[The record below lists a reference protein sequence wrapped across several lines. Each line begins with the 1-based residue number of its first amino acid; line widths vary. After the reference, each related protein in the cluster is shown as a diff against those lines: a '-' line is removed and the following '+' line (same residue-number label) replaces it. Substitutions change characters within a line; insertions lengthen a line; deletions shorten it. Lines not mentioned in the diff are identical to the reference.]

1 MRASAATLFLGCAL
15 RHVNFNPVTL
25 SPRADAKAD
34 TAGVRAFAPTLILLA
49 LAVLINYVDRGNLAL
64 AAPLLK
70 VQWGTTPSQL
80 GLLLSGFFWTYTAL
94 QFVMGHFIDRLGA
107 SRLMALGFLLWSI
120 ATMLTGAAIGFLSL
134 LALRLLLGVG
144 ESVMFPASS
153 KILARHLPEHARGFA
168 NGLMN
173 ASMRWGSAIGTLG
186 GGLLMA
192 RWGWRSAFVA
202 IGLVSLLWL
211 PAWARW
217 KTPDVP
223 GHENKPAAALRY
235 AAILRQRAFWGAAG
249 GHFCANYL
257 VYFLMSWLP
266 YYLVHERGLSMATM
280 SVAASALWVVDSL
293 SSIATGTIAD
303 FCIHKGIGPTIAR
316 KVAMA
321 IGFTL
326 AAASLMGC
334 AFAGERSYLVWL
346 IACAVGCGTANAG
359 TFAFAQTLA
368 GHHAAGKW
376 VGLQNGIANMAGVT
390 GPALS
395 GLLVDWTGHFIAAF
409 ALAAVITL
417 GGAFAWCLGVPKL
430 EQVDF
435 S

>member
-1 MRASAATLFLGCAL
+1 MASAPRTGIENQAAL
-15 RHVNFNPVTL
+15 RT
-25 SPRADAKAD
+25 
-34 TAGVRAFAPTLILLA
+34 FAPTLVLLA

-70 VQWGTTPSQL
+70 IEWGTTASQL

-94 QFVMGHFIDRLGA
+94 QFVMGLFVDRLGA
-107 SRLMALGFLLWSI
+107 SRLMALGFLVWSI
-120 ATMLTGAAIGFLSL
+120 ATVLTGAAIGFVSL
-134 LALRLLLGVG
+134 LVLRLLLGVG

-153 KILARHLPEHARGFA
+153 KILAKHLPENARGFA

-192 RWGWRSAFVA
+192 RWGWRPAFVA
-202 IGLVSLLWL
+202 IGVVSLLWL

-217 KTPDVP
+217 KTPDIP
-223 GHENKPAAALRY
+223 HEKRALGTVKFGT
-235 AAILRQRAFWGAAG
+235 ILRQRSFWGAAS

-266 YYLVHERGLSMATM
+266 YYLVHERGLSMAAM
-280 SVAASALWVVDSL
+280 SVAAGALWVVDSL
-293 SSIATGTIAD
+293 SSVATGTIAD
-303 FCIHKGIGPTIAR
+303 FSIRRGADTTRAR

-321 IGFTL
+321 VGFSL
-326 AAASLMGC
+326 ASGSLVGC
-334 AFAGERSYLVWL
+334 AFAGERTYLAWL
-346 IACAVGCGTANAG
+346 IGCAIGCGTANAG

-368 GHHAAGKW
+368 GPHAAGRW

-395 GLLVDWTGHFIAAF
+395 GFLVDWTGHFAAAF
-409 ALAAVITL
+409 ALAAFITL
-417 GGAFAWCLGVPKL
+417 GGAFAWCLGVPRL
-430 EQVDF
+430 EQVEF
-435 S
+435 N

>member
-1 MRASAATLFLGCAL
+1 M
-15 RHVNFNPVTL
+15 TL
-25 SPRADAKAD
+25 SPKAD
-34 TAGVRAFAPTLILLA
+34 TRVETAGLRTFAPTLILLA

-70 VQWGTTPSQL
+70 IQWGTTPSQL
-80 GLLLSGFFWTYTAL
+80 GLLLSAFFWTYTAL
-94 QFVMGHFIDRLGA
+94 QFVMGLFVDRLGA
-107 SRLMALGFLLWSI
+107 SRLMALGFLVWSI
-120 ATMLTGAAIGFLSL
+120 ATVLTGAAIGFLSL

-202 IGLVSLLWL
+202 IGIVSLLWL
-211 PAWARW
+211 PAWSRW
-217 KTPDVP
+217 KAPDLPPEAHAPGVP
-223 GHENKPAAALRY
+223 LRFRT
-235 AAILRQRAFWGAAG
+235 ILRQRAFWGAAG

-266 YYLVHERGLSMATM
+266 YYLVHERGLSMAAM

-293 SSIATGTIAD
+293 SSVATGTIAD
-303 FCIHKGIGPTIAR
+303 FCIHRGVGPTFIR
-316 KVAMA
+316 KLAMA
-321 IGFTL
+321 VGFTL
-326 AAASLMGC
+326 AAVSLVAC
-334 AFAGERSYLVWL
+334 AFAGERSYLAWL
-346 IACAVGCGTANAG
+346 IACAIGCGTANAG

-368 GHHAAGKW
+368 GPHAAGRW

-395 GLLVDWTGHFIAAF
+395 GLLVDWTGHFAAAF
-409 ALAAVITL
+409 ALAAIITL
-417 GGAFAWCLGVPKL
+417 GGAFSWCLGVPKL
-430 EQVDF
+430 QQVDF
-435 S
+435 T

>member
-1 MRASAATLFLGCAL
+1 VSNRDRAAL
-15 RHVNFNPVTL
+15 RT
-25 SPRADAKAD
+25 
-34 TAGVRAFAPTLILLA
+34 FAPTLILLV

-70 VQWGTTPSQL
+70 VQWGTTASQL
-80 GLLLSGFFWTYTAL
+80 GILFSAFYWTYTLL
-94 QFVMGHFIDRLGA
+94 QFVMGIFVERLGA
-107 SRLMALGFLLWSI
+107 NRLMALGFLVWSI
-120 ATMLTGAAIGFLSL
+120 AMTLTGAAIGFATL

-153 KILARHLPEHARGFA
+153 KIMAQHLPEHARGFA

-173 ASMRWGSAIGTLG
+173 AAMRWGSAIGTVG

-192 RWGWRSAFVA
+192 RYGWRPVFVA
-202 IGLVSLLWL
+202 IGILSLLWL
-211 PAWARW
+211 PAWSRW
-217 KTPDVP
+217 NAPMTTAESHAGTSAPSF
-223 GHENKPAAALRY
+223 
-235 AAILRQRAFWGAAG
+235 AAILRKRTFWGAAS

-266 YYLVHERGLSMATM
+266 YYLVTERHLSIAAM
-280 SVAASALWVVDSL
+280 SVAAGALWAVDSL
-293 SSIATGTIAD
+293 SSIATGVVTDLRIRRGTSTSA
-303 FCIHKGIGPTIAR
+303 AR
-316 KVAMA
+316 KWAMA

-326 AAASLMGC
+326 AAVSLIAC
-334 AFAGERSYLVWL
+334 VFAGERSFLWWL
-346 IACAVGCGTANAG
+346 IVCAIGCGTANAG

-368 GHHAAGKW
+368 GPRAAGKW

-395 GLLVDWTGHFIAAF
+395 GFLVDWTGHFAAAF
-409 ALAAVITL
+409 AVAALITF

-430 EQVDF
+430 EPMRWGESGSDATAVAK
-435 S
+435 